1 MPFEQKDINYV
12 ATSDGE
18 YPEGTENIMFAWSI
32 TGFGFGTT
40 TFFYKDGVLKC
51 DNEAMSKD
59 MIKTILC
66 EFVDRAE
73 FEDKPNDQNNT
84 KKVL

>member
-1 MPFEQKDINYV
+1 MFKQEDINYV
-12 ATSDGE
+12 ATSDGNW
-18 YPEGTENIMFAWSI
+18 PEEKTENIMFTWGI

-40 TFFYKDGVLKC
+40 TFYYKDGKLMC

-73 FEDKPNDQNNT
+73 FKDERKENR
-84 KKVL
+84 